1 MNNHLHLPSLNWVY
15 KISVIK
21 NNEGKRV
28 FNISVSDGNTT
39 IPLTTIS
46 NNVISNQEKF
56 DFFKNL
62 IMEGNQTRKNGKYDF
77 IKWQVD
83 TPNKNQTL
91 ENVLPNL
98 MTALDDGILELSHK
112 SVEYTVQ
119 GIQVR
124 SPFTSTGEVVKTE
137 ERSNSDNA
145 TPPTSINTPVI
156 SANDQIQSGKAIID
170 SETGTVLKGEVADKS
185 NTKLE
190 TAKDIADKIV
200 EDSKVMKQDENGS
213 DYTNTKT
220 GKRFTRITSISQAFN
235 DHENPWTLPSTN
247 IEAGIVD
254 FIKDFFAGEF
264 FENGKLINDF
274 FYDYPNA
281 ANGQWKKLASQFQT
295 LKNSFDA
302 KGINIIPKDFIITR
316 TLNLSNSKGEESTVD
331 VAEASVLLGYDQ
343 QGNFHIYGIK
353 TFRDNL
359 NQQENEEYTKL
370 LYSYSEFLKNTY
382 GINIRS
388 LNMIPIK
395 VEYPEP
401 NSNNEYTINYANQ
414 LFLND
419 ENFLKTNI
427 ELLPTTELN
436 SKESN
441 INKNSKPL
449 TKEEQEILN
458 KAPRNSEGRLLAP
471 NGRLSNLTE
480 RQYAQVRTKAFK
492 DWFGDWINSYI
503 IPISFMPKKGWT
515 VGKIIDNPT
524 DAANICDNTQI
535 KVLNH
540 IIQQFGKPN
549 SRGKFYAKPVTIWAK
564 SPINNSQIH
573 HSTVAVRING
583 DIYLYDMPQSEY
595 IKYNSENNGTVV
607 KEYSP
612 RLIKY
617 TEENL
622 KNLYGTSNENIHIND
637 ESILDNDIIELPL
650 TNASKVVD
658 ENGEP
663 LVVYHGTDENFNI
676 FNYSFFDSSMSW
688 DLGKGFYLTSDYKTA
703 QEYAGLIGNEGFT
716 PNKNGRVLSLFVNLR
731 NPGNTNEHYD
741 DTFKGGKNTGIDGMY
756 FGTFSEFT
764 VLNPNQ
770 IKSATDNSG
779 IFSTTNDDIY
789 DTIEASV
796 NQNSSEV
803 TAPTEIKDTATNNNK
818 IVMDPNVGLNTGK
831 AVDRRKQNK
840 NNKNSNNKVNPRPT
854 RLVPSRLTWGV
865 WEGFINEEGK
875 PIDVQQSIKELSKIY
890 TVEKW
895 NQLSD
900 EIMERELICKG
911 VFNI

>member
-1 MNNHLHLPSLNWVY
+1 MTILTLPVNAQECILS
-15 KISVIK
+15 K
-21 NNEGKRV
+21 
-28 FNISVSDGNTT
+28 
-39 IPLTTIS
+39 
-46 NNVISNQEKF
+46 EKF

-83 TPNKNQTL
+83 TPNKDQTL

-124 SPFTSTGEVVKTE
+124 SPFNSTGETVKIE

-145 TPPTSINTPVI
+145 TPSTSINTPTI

-190 TAKDIADKIV
+190 TAKDIANKIV

-220 GKRFTRITSISQAFN
+220 GKRFTRITSISQAF
-235 DHENPWTLPSTN
+235 DQENPWILPSTN

-281 ANGQWKKLASQFQT
+281 TNGQWKKLASQFQT

-316 TLNLSNSKGEESTVD
+316 TLNLSNSNGEENTVD

-441 INKNSKPL
+441 INKNNKPL

-458 KAPRNSEGRLLAP
+458 KAPRNSKGKLLVRP
-471 NGRLSNLTE
+471 GGPVSNLTE

-492 DWFGDWINSYI
+492 NWFGDWEKGLTIQQDDKSYYRGQYEEPIIDKNGNLILKGRKDPLYEKAGYNIEKGVSATTDMISANEYGTNQKYAYEADIEDKYGELDQSWEKEQKLNEVAEHGYYLIQFPKNITNQIINEAGEVKIVGDIVIPKGQYI
-503 IPISFMPKKGWT
+503 IEHITDKGT
-515 VGKIIDNPT
+515 E
-524 DAANICDNTQI
+524 
-535 KVLNH
+535 VLAV
-540 IIQQFGKPN
+540 
-549 SRGKFYAKPVTIWAK
+549 S
-564 SPINNSQIH
+564 NN
-573 HSTVAVRING
+573 
-583 DIYLYDMPQSEY
+583 
-595 IKYNSENNGTVV
+595 
-607 KEYSP
+607 
-612 RLIKY
+612 
-617 TEENL
+617 
-622 KNLYGTSNENIHIND
+622 
-637 ESILDNDIIELPL
+637 
-650 TNASKVVD
+650 NASKVVD
-658 ENGEP
+658 KNGEP

-676 FNYSFFDSSMSW
+676 FDYSFFGSSMSW

-703 QEYAGLIGNEGFT
+703 QEYAGLIGNVGFI

-731 NPGNTNEHYD
+731 NPGNTKEHYD

-803 TAPTEIKDTATNNNK
+803 TAPTEIKEVKDKEDTITNNNK
-818 IVMDPNVGLNTGK
+818 IVMDPNAGLNAAKTR
-831 AVDRRKQNK
+831 DRRKQNK
-840 NNKNSNNKVNPRPT
+840 NNENSNNKVNPRPT
-854 RLVPSRLTWGV
+854 RLIPSRLTWGV
-865 WEGFINEEGK
+865 WEGFTNKEGK
-875 PIDVQQSIKELSKIY
+875 PIDVQQSIKELSKFY
-890 TVEKW
+890 TKEEW

-900 EIMERELICKG
+900 EIMEKELICKG
-911 VFNI
+911 IYYY